1 MILSIIIP
9 CYNEKNTVLEILE
22 KVSSVETGMEKEIII
37 IDDGSTDGT
46 REILQSIRDKGNTV
60 VAQVIFHPR
69 NMGKGMAI
77 RTGLKHASGDVVIIQ
92 DADLEYDPED
102 YPKLVAPIVEGKA
115 SVVYG
120 SRNLERNEKSYWTY
134 YLGGRFLSILTN
146 LLYGS
151 SITDEATCYKVFSRQ
166 VIDNIDL
173 ECKGFEFCPEVTAKV
188 LRKGYNIFE
197 VPIQYSPRRI
207 EEGKKICLKDG
218 IQAVWILLKYRFIKV

>member
-9 CYNEKNTVLEILE
+9 CYNEKNTILEILE
-22 KVSSVETGMEKEIII
+22 KVSSVEIGMEKEIII

-46 REILQSIRDKGNTV
+46 REILRSISDKDNPV
-60 VAQVIFHPR
+60 VFRVIFHPR

-77 RTGLKHASGDVVIIQ
+77 RTGLKHASGDVIIIQ

-102 YPKLVAPIVEGKA
+102 YHKLVAPIIEGKA

-151 SITDEATCYKVFSRQ
+151 NITDEATCYKVFSHQ
-166 VIDNIDL
+166 VVDNIDL
-173 ECKGFEFCPEVTAKV
+173 KCKGFEFCPEVTAKV

-197 VPIQYSPRRI
+197 VPIRYNPRHV
-207 EEGKKICLKDG
+207 EEGKKIRPKDG
-218 IQAVWILLKYRFIKV
+218 VQAVWTLIKYRFIS